1 MQERV
6 SQEDEYCIRGRFKM
20 DYSTTYSEAE
30 EHGDASNLLET
41 EHDEV
46 EVEVLW
52 KGTGNRTTYNT
63 NTLTRRGRR

>member
-1 MQERV
+1 
-6 SQEDEYCIRGRFKM
+6 M